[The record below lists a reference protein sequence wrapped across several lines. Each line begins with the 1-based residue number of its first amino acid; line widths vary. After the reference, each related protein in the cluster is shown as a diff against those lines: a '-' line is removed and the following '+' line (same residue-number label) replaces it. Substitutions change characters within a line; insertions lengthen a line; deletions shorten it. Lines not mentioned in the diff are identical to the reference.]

1 MLRPQVLYVI
11 IHEKSE
17 DHATFTVSSV
27 VVEQQLKKAAFARFF
42 PIQNKSVEIE
52 TKL

>member
-1 MLRPQVLYVI
+1 MLCTQALHVI

-17 DHATFTVSSV
+17 YHATLTVSSM
-27 VVEQQLKKAAFARFF
+27 VVEQQVKKAAFARFF
-42 PIQNKSVEIE
+42 SIQKKSVEIE